1 MWPALV
7 AGLLKAGDVLT
18 HHFIDADPIVY
29 RAGFAGETNH
39 YVIVAEDADGNM
51 HEGSFSPTT
60 ESKGKA
66 RATAWAN
73 AKTWLEANKLT
84 LVSKEINVIAEPIEN
99 QLTIVKTQIQHI
111 VDAVNK
117 RLGHDAQV
125 TLFLSGPDNFREAL
139 ATFKPYK
146 GNRDAGHK
154 PFHYQAIRDY
164 LTGTWNSVVVHGRE
178 ADDELSIRS
187 WEKYRDGKPFVL
199 STIDKDLDQVPG
211 EHYNYMKHV
220 HYSVDELYG
229 ELFFY
234 QQALSGDLTDNIGGA
249 CVSNRKKTGYV
260 RDRAAEIVKRW
271 YQDATKRSANW
282 QDHLWKQI
290 TATYVHQAKE
300 LGDACYYTEAQAQ
313 AAALESARLVY
324 MQQEVGQLWT
334 PPGEPSQ
341 WLEGT
346 VLDD

>member
-1 MWPALV
+1 M
-7 AGLLKAGDVLT
+7 T

-29 RAGFAGETNH
+29 RAGFAAETNH
-39 YVIVAEDADGNM
+39 YMVVAENVDGELF
-51 HEGSFSPTT
+51 EGQFGPTVET
-60 ESKGKA
+60 KEKK

-73 AKTWLEANKLT
+73 VQAWLEANKLT
-84 LVSKEINVIAEPIEN
+84 LVSKEINVIPEPIEN
-99 QLTIVKTQIQHI
+99 TLTIVRTQVSHI
-111 VDAVNK
+111 VEAVNK
-117 RLGHDAQV
+117 RLGHDAHV
-125 TLFLSGPDNFREAL
+125 TLFLSGPGNFREEL

-146 GNRDAGHK
+146 GNRDASHK

-164 LTGTWNSVVVHGRE
+164 LTSTWNGVVVHGRE
-178 ADDELSIRS
+178 ADDELSIRG
-187 WEKYRDGKPFVL
+187 WEKYKAEEPYVI
-199 STIDKDLDQVPG
+199 STIDKDLDQIPG
-211 EHYNYMKHV
+211 LHYNYMKHV
-220 HYSVDELYG
+220 FYDVEQQEG

-260 RDRAAEIVKRW
+260 RDRAAEIVARW
-271 YQDATKRSANW
+271 FRDAKKKSANW
-282 QDHLWKQI
+282 QDYLWSQI
-290 TATYVHQAKE
+290 LATYVHQAKE

-334 PPGEPSQ
+334 PPGQPSE